1 MSTMLLIERMPTL
14 SIFARNHSGLG
25 PTFTLS
31 ILRNEMNGHS
41 FGAEISMEPA
51 HPGAPSPGHGEG
63 VGAPV
68 SAAIS
73 LAKPKWLSRSPRF
86 GVISTS
92 KIVSSGNNDAIGSPI
107 FASGE
112 RINNPS
118 LSSESPSSLGLQ
130 SIPSDSTPRSLLGL
144 IFRSPTSTAPGNAS
158 GTLSP
163 TL

>member
-1 MSTMLLIERMPTL
+1 MLLIEGMAAL
-14 SIFARNHSGLG
+14 SIFARNQSGLG

-41 FGAEISMEPA
+41 FGAEILMEPA
-51 HPGAPSPGHGEG
+51 HPGAPSLGRGEG
-63 VGAPV
+63 VAAPV
-68 SAAIS
+68 SAARS
-73 LAKPKWLSRSPRF
+73 RAKPKWLRRSPRF

-107 FASGE
+107 VASGE
-112 RINNPS
+112 RIRRPS
-118 LSSESPSSLGLQ
+118 LSCERPSSLGLQ
-130 SIPSDSTPRSLLGL
+130 SIPCDSTPRSLLGL
-144 IFRSPTSTAPGNAS
+144 ILRSPTRTAPGKAS